1 MDGIGINWAISS
13 FHGWGV
19 FGLNLALELKRTG
32 ARAVALLQAPAA
44 LELDLP
50 RALLLRDAITQAQTL
65 ERQLAGKKGA
75 KVTVN
80 ATVIQPAVFDFE
92 LFGSPAITG
101 KREVC
106 FIFFENARFTA
117 EGIARANAFP
127 LVLTGSKWNRDV
139 LAAAGVT
146 ESRLAHQGI
155 DTALFHAAPRR
166 GLFVDRFAIFAGGKL
181 EYRKGQDIVLA
192 AFKKF
197 HARHKDAVLIAN
209 WQNMYSE
216 IGVEI
221 TTAGLS
227 KREPTR
233 AQNGRGL
240 NVGQWMTNEGLPDDS
255 FVECGLVPNKD
266 LPTLIRECDA
276 AVFASRAEGG
286 TNLAAMECLACGL
299 PTILSANTGHLDLI
313 ESVPCWPLATQG
325 NAKGSKRF
333 PATDGWGESDID
345 ELVET
350 LETIYRDRETAR
362 ARGQQAALAMER
374 WSWEHR
380 VTHLI
385 DQIEN

>member
-32 ARAVALLQAPAA
+32 ARPVVLLQAPAA

-50 RALLLRDAITQAQTL
+50 RALLLRDAIAQAKALDQ
-65 ERQLAGKKGA
+65 QLAGKKGA
-75 KVTVN
+75 RVSLD

-92 LFGSPAITG
+92 LFGSPAIKG

-106 FIFFENARFTA
+106 FIFFENARFSA
-117 EGIARANAFP
+117 QGIARANTFP
-127 LVLTGSKWNRDV
+127 MVLAGSKWNRDV
-139 LAAAGVT
+139 LAAAGVKD
-146 ESRLAHQGI
+146 SRLAHQGV
-155 DTALFHAAPRR
+155 DVALFHDAPRR

-181 EYRKGQDIVLA
+181 EYRKGQDIILT

-197 HARHKDAVLIAN
+197 HARHNDALLIAN
-209 WQNMYSE
+209 WQNMYPE

-221 TTAGLS
+221 TTAGLA
-227 KREPTR
+227 KREPAR
-233 AQNGRGL
+233 AQNNRGL
-240 NVGQWMTNEGLPDDS
+240 DVGRWMADEGLPEGS

-313 ESVPCWPLATQG
+313 ESVPCWPLTIQG
-325 NAKGSKRF
+325 ASKGSKRF
-333 PATDGWGESDID
+333 PVTDGWGESDSD

-350 LETIYRDRETAR
+350 LEAIYCDRETAR
-362 ARGQQAALAMER
+362 ARGRLAAQAMAP

-380 VTHLI
+380 VTHLV
-385 DQIEN
+385 DQIEK